1 MTLTELKKKDVVQ
14 IKTGVNLGRADDLK
28 FDGEEARLEGLIL
41 FGRAKLFGLLGRQPD
56 LFVPWEE
63 IVRLGQDVI
72 LVNTELPQSYAE
84 REGFWQKWLGG

>member
-14 IKTGVNLGRADDLK
+14 MKTGAKLGRADDLK
-28 FDGEEARLEGLIL
+28 FDGEEGRLEGLIL

-63 IVRLGQDVI
+63 IARLGQDVI
-72 LVNTELPQSYAE
+72 LVNTDLPRDHTE
-84 REGFWQKWLGG
+84 RESFWQKWLGG